1 MVTEQ
6 SRGKRGKEDR
16 GREEGR
22 AREERRRYGDENV
35 KIRRRRQKLFP
46 VTSAVSVRLPAT
58 LPPRSSA
65 LSLFSI
71 AAAAAAAAIVLL
83 AKVVR
88 RESDGEMSQKVGK
101 EGDRPTAAGARPG
114 GRAEKTERRRGEW
127 GGRPLSDKSQSWRSI
142 CLPQEKNDFLRDR
155 AF

>member
-6 SRGKRGKEDR
+6 SRGKKGKRGPRER
-16 GREEGR
+16 GGKGEGG
-22 AREERRRYGDENV
+22 AAALRRRKCENSSSTSKTFPGDV
-35 KIRRRRQKLFP
+35 GSVCL
-46 VTSAVSVRLPAT
+46 SATR
-58 LPPRSSA
+58 PRSSA

-71 AAAAAAAAIVLL
+71 AADAAAIVLL

-114 GRAEKTERRRGEW
+114 GRAEKTERRRGR
-127 GGRPLSDKSQSWRSI
+127 GGPSSDKSQSWRSI
-142 CLPQEKNDFLRDR
+142 CLPQ
-155 AF
+155 